1 MQNSK
6 FRMQIQTAKNTKYKK
21 GNVRAEVIG
30 ASSECAWCGISVKL
44 WKRSYERN
52 RGADYG
58 ELVSVMEMTLAP
70 AL

>member
-44 WKRSYERN
+44 VDFRII
-52 RGADYG
+52 
-58 ELVSVMEMTLAP
+58 LAVLEISKIRA
-70 AL
+70 ALLIR